1 MTNPATANPSPSSQ
15 PATAPRAMSVVPH
28 LCVGFGV
35 LILSALS
42 AWQAFEIPK
51 PFLQV
56 AVGPAVAGW
65 FITGFLAL
73 CGIGLI
79 LAAVRGGWAHDQDG
93 TITEWGSLG
102 LVGLGLLVNLLLIDV
117 VGFILAA
124 TMMFPLVARG
134 FGSKN
139 MLKDALIGFVLAFTS
154 YILFDRVL
162 GYKIGRGLIESLI

>member
-1 MTNPATANPSPSSQ
+1 MTNPSTSDQSGSTQ
-15 PATAPRAMSVVPH
+15 RAISIVPH
-28 LCVGFGV
+28 LLVGFGV
-35 LILSALS
+35 LILAGLS

-51 PFLQV
+51 PVLQV

-65 FITGFLAL
+65 FITAFLAV
-73 CGIGLI
+73 CGMGLI
-79 LAAVRGGWAHDQDG
+79 LAAIRGGWAHDQDG

-102 LVGLGLLVNLLLIDV
+102 FVALGLLINLLMIDV

-134 FGSKN
+134 FGSRN
-139 MLKDALIGFVLAFTS
+139 MLKDAMIGFVLAFTS